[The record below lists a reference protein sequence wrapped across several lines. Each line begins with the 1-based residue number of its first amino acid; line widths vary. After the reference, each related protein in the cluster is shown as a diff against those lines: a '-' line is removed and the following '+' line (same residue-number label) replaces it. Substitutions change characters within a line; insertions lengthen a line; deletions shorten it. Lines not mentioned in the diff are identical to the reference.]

1 MWQQTMISRI
11 FRLTC
16 LLLSLMALTACSTV
30 SEWFKDDVYELP
42 PAELTEFTQEFEPI
56 VAWTANTGGSDND
69 YSDLAPWIQGD
80 AVITVDSDGKVNS
93 YDAETGKRLWRVSLK
108 VSVATGVGGGD
119 GLILVG
125 TKKGEVLA
133 LDELNGALLWKAKL
147 TSEVL
152 APPKASE
159 GVVVV
164 STSDGRMTGLSSTA
178 GQVLW
183 NFQRAVPL
191 LSLRGASAPVLV
203 DDTVIAGYA
212 SGKMVALSIHDGKVI
227 WEKSVAIPR
236 GRTELDR
243 LVDIDADPVVVDNTV
258 YVVAYHGRLAALSL
272 DDGTILWSH
281 DMSSRSGLDVAEG
294 DAVYVSDDE
303 GNVWALQ
310 DGSGDSLW
318 RQTRLLRRQ
327 LTAPVIVGDNV
338 IVGDLE
344 GYVHWISRQ
353 DGRFTARVN
362 VTDAAIRSKP
372 VVSNNLAFVMAA
384 DGKLT
389 AFRIK

>member
-1 MWQQTMISRI
+1 MMARMYR
-11 FRLTC
+11 FTC
-16 LLLSLMALTACSTV
+16 LLLSLTILTACSTV
-30 SEWFKDDVYELP
+30 SDWFKDDVYEVP
-42 PAELTEFTQEFEPI
+42 PAELTEFTQEFEPT
-56 VAWTANTGGSDND
+56 VAWTASTGGSDND
-69 YSDLAPWIQGD
+69 YSNLAPWLQDD
-80 AVITVDSDGKVNS
+80 AIVAVDSDGKVTS
-93 YDAETGKRLWRVSLK
+93 YNAETGKRQWRESLK

-119 GLILVG
+119 GIILVG
-125 TKKGEVLA
+125 TKKGEVFA
-133 LDELNGALLWKAKL
+133 LNELDGALLWKVKL

-152 APPKASE
+152 APPKAAE

-164 STSDGRMTGLSSTA
+164 STSDGRMTGLSSTD
-178 GQVLW
+178 GRILW

-203 DDTVIAGYA
+203 DDKVIAGYA
-212 SGKMVALSIHDGKVI
+212 SGKLVALSIIDGKVI

-243 LVDIDADPVVVDNTV
+243 LVDIDADPVVIDNTV
-258 YVVAYHGRLAALSL
+258 YVVSYNGRMAALSL
-272 DDGTILWSH
+272 DDGAILWSH
-281 DMSSRSGLDVAEG
+281 EMSSRSGLDVDPG
-294 DAVYVSDDE
+294 DAVYISDDE

-318 RQTRLLRRQ
+318 KQTRLLRRQ
-327 LTAPVIVGDNV
+327 LTAPAIVGDNI

-353 DGRFTARVN
+353 DGRFTARYKVAG
-362 VTDAAIRSKP
+362 AAIRSKP
-372 VVSNNLAFVMAA
+372 VVSNNLAYVMAA